1 MKTIHA
7 NRFFLTQI
15 LTTALLGGFLGLLLI
30 LLPTALLMNI
40 IFTVLGAITILSAI
54 PSLVLGLTAT
64 NERAG
69 RLSLISA
76 LISIL
81 MGIVLIF
88 WHNNIFMIIIGIYFL
103 LFPVLE
109 IALAKDRM
117 RQLKSE
123 LPKLIV
129 GVVLLVL
136 GPAGTLDLLFDI
148 VGWIVLGLTALSILI
163 TTVSHIRYR
172 KKMQSLTGNRVFVD
186 HDGDGTVDAV
196 YVDQENK

>member
-1 MKTIHA
+1 
-7 NRFFLTQI
+7 
-15 LTTALLGGFLGLLLI
+15 
-30 LLPTALLMNI
+30 
-40 IFTVLGAITILSAI
+40 
-54 PSLVLGLTAT
+54 
-64 NERAG
+64 
-69 RLSLISA
+69 
-76 LISIL
+76 

-117 RQLKSE
+117 CQLKSE

-163 TTVSHIRYR
+163 TTLSHILYR